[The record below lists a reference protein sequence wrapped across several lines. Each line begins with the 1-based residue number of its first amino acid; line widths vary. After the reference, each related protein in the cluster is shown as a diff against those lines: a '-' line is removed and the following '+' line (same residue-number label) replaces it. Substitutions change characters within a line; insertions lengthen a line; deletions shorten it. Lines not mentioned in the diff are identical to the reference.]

1 MDPLYNGVCFEKHL
15 LQFAVIEPFFSLVI
29 DIFLRF
35 QIPIHVDAHCE
46 FGQCMHHYGLHK

>member
-15 LQFAVIEPFFSLVI
+15 LQFAVIEPFFFLVI